1 MILKDLL
8 NRIDDNTGVRIYDSV
23 GEELL
28 DYDFADM
35 IHKRYL
41 DHEVIFP
48 ISVRDNKIDIW
59 IETDND
65 VI

>member
-8 NRIDDNTGVRIYDSV
+8 NRIYDNTGVRIYDNV
-23 GEELL
+23 REELL

-35 IHKRYL
+35 INERYF
-41 DHEVIFP
+41 DCEVIFP

-65 VI
+65 VM